1 MRRIAGYGTLVVLV
15 NFVLTVWHLYV
26 LGKLHPAMTGPQL
39 VLIGSGIN
47 LIPLM
52 GAALLWTRFRRI
64 AGWLLAIF
72 FGAVLVIGA
81 YEHFISSGPDNF
93 FEMAAGAWTRSFRAS
108 AVLLILV
115 EALGCWM
122 GVRMASLG
130 PKAS

>member
-39 VLIGSGIN
+39 ALIGSAIN
-47 LIPLM
+47 LIPL
-52 GAALLWTRFRRI
+52 
-64 AGWLLAIF
+64 
-72 FGAVLVIGA
+72 IG
-81 YEHFISSGPDNF
+81 
-93 FEMAAGAWTRSFRAS
+93 

-115 EALGCWM
+115 EALGCWT
-122 GVRMASLG
+122 GVRVASLD